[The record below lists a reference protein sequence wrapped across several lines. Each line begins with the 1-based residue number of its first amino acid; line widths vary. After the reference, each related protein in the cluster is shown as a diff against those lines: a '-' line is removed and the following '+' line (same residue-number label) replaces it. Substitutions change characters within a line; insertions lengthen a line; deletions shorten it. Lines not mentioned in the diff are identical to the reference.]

1 MPMGLTRWIL
11 GRWVF
16 HHDSDVRPHTQRDLI
31 LGLSMA
37 QLITWGSVFYTFALL
52 IGPVEQALGISRA
65 QSSVAFSLAL
75 LAEGLCAYAIG
86 RWIDRGHER
95 WVMSLGSVLAG
106 SCLVVHGFV
115 HSVSGFY
122 LVWTGLGVAMAATL
136 YTPVFAIVTRRY
148 PADFRRAIITLTF
161 LGGLAS
167 TVFIPLTAWLIS
179 HWGWRGAVWALAS
192 LQFLICLPIHAV
204 LLRDAPRRLPAT
216 SSVAAAPPALGP
228 LLRGAPFLL
237 VGGFIVLFM
246 AVTAALPAHLVS
258 LLRERGMAETWAIA
272 VPASIGVIQVLGRL
286 LLYFFERRFDVHAAN
301 RFIPCLIPL
310 GLCALLVAPLLGTGT
325 AALALLLVFVL
336 LFGAGNGMLTIVKG
350 TAIAQYVNRD
360 HVASL
365 NGALGVPLA
374 LTRAAAPLAMGLLWR
389 PDIGYRHGLW
399 LLLVMSALAIA
410 MLLMAQRR
418 VLAAAL
424 PDGS

>member
-1 MPMGLTRWIL
+1 M
-11 GRWVF
+11 
-16 HHDSDVRPHTQRDLI
+16 RPYAQRDLI

-52 IGPVEQALGISRA
+52 IGPVEQALGINRA

-75 LAEGLCAYAIG
+75 LAEGLCAYGVG

-95 WVMSLGSVLAG
+95 LVMALGSVMAG
-106 SCLVVHGFV
+106 SCLVLHGFV
-115 HSVSGFY
+115 SNLVGFY
-122 LVWTGLGVAMAATL
+122 LVWIGLGVAMSATL

-148 PADFRRAIITLTF
+148 PVDFRRAIITLTF

-179 HWGWRGAVWALAS
+179 HWGWRAAVWALAS
-192 LQFLICLPIHAV
+192 LQFVVCLPIHLL
-204 LLRDAPRRLPAT
+204 LLRDAPGPVSAHTTAT
-216 SSVAAAPPALGP
+216 ATPALGP
-228 LLRGAPFLL
+228 LLRSAPFLL

-258 LLRERGMAETWAIA
+258 LLRERGMAETWVIA
-272 VPASIGVIQVLGRL
+272 VPASIGVIQVFGRL
-286 LLYFFERRFDVHAAN
+286 LLYFFERRFDIHAAN
-301 RFIPCLIPL
+301 RLIPCLIPL
-310 GLCALLVAPLLGTGT
+310 GLCALLLAPLLGTGT

-336 LFGAGNGMLTIVKG
+336 LFGVGNGMLTIVKG

-374 LTRAAAPLAMGLLWR
+374 LARAAAPLAMGLLWQ
-389 PDIGYRHGLW
+389 PEIGYRNGLW
-399 LLLVMSALAIA
+399 LLLAMGVAAIV

-418 VLAAAL
+418 VLAAQSGA
-424 PDGS
+424 S